1 MSRRDRRPRDG
12 TTKLTLS
19 ERTLKAKILKRY
31 GSVWMPSPFSRNKN
45 MYSTCIF
52 RRMFRYFL
60 DNVII
65 FKKIYTPLSL
75 FVISSEL
82 FFDLEFFNGLLLK
95 LLLKINT
102 MNVIFQYLLCD
113 VNDASESARNTYR
126 EERKKLFN

>member
-1 MSRRDRRPRDG
+1 MD
-12 TTKLTLS
+12 
-19 ERTLKAKILKRY
+19 RY
-31 GSVWMPSPFSRNKN
+31 GCPRRFRETKIYIRRVYSEECFDIFS
-45 MYSTCIF
+45 
-52 RRMFRYFL
+52 
-60 DNVII
+60 II
-65 FKKIYTPLSL
+65 YKKIYTLLSI